1 MDTLPAAANAE
12 AGIFENSINLRHYW
26 HVVLERRWLVITAFI
41 SVVLLSVIYLLRA
54 TPIYEATVRLQIN
67 RESENVL
74 NIKDVFSVDGREQ
87 DYLQTQYK
95 NLQSRTLI
103 NNIIKKLS
111 LDKDPRYVGKKDLV
125 LAVSGD
131 ISIVPLRLSRLVY
144 INVDHS

>member
-1 MDTLPAAANAE
+1 MENATWEAADKALHAE
-12 AGIFENSINLRHYW
+12 KLHLRHYW
-26 HVVLERRWLVITAFI
+26 HVILERRWLVIAAFC
-41 SVVLLSVIYLLRA
+41 SVFALCLIYLFKA
-54 TPIYEATVRLQIN
+54 TRIYQATTRIQID
-67 RESENVL
+67 RESDNVL

-103 NNIIKKLS
+103 SNIIKKLS